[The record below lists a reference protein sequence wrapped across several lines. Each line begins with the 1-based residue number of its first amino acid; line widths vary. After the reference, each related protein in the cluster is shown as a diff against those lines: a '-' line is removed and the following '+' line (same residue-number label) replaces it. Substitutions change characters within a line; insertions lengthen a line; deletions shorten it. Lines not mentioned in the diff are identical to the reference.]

1 MHTKNFLAAG
11 FFVLP
16 LFAVLG
22 NGCTVHETAFNF
34 GDGGLFG
41 DYDGSTSSD
50 GGKKSDGSTSK
61 DAQATT
67 DSPATGVC
75 APGDVSGLTA
85 TFHPPT
91 AFHQGACTPTQVS
104 AFIDCL
110 SGLPD
115 ANTCKTFVSNA
126 ANKTC
131 IACAATPSTAAS
143 YGPLVEGTV
152 TINVN
157 VAGCIARTTN
167 DLTATGC
174 GAKIEANTECQQLAC
189 ETNCPVSATD
199 TGAEFNALLKCQ
211 DDSETSVCASY
222 ATAAG
227 CADGLIEAGTAAQ
240 CANGGSTFSD
250 NANAMV
256 TLFCGN

>member
-1 MHTKNFLAAG
+1 MRTKNFVAAG
-11 FFVLP
+11 FVLLP
-16 LFAVLG
+16 LFSVLG
-22 NGCTVHETAFNF
+22 NGCTVHETALNF

-41 DYDGSTSSD
+41 DLDSSTSSD
-50 GGKKSDGSTSK
+50 GSKKSDGSSSGMDGSTTS
-61 DAQATT
+61 
-67 DSPATGVC
+67 DSPSGVC
-75 APGDVSGLTA
+75 APGDVSGLTPA
-85 TFHPPT
+85 FHPPT
-91 AFHQGACTPTQVS
+91 AFHQNVCTPTQVS
-104 AFIDCL
+104 AFVDCL

-115 ANTCKTFVSNA
+115 ATTCKTFVAAA

-131 IACAATPSTAAS
+131 IGCAATPSTAAS

-152 TINVN
+152 TIEVN
-157 VAGCIARTTN
+157 VAGCIANVTN
-167 DLTATGC
+167 DKTATGC
-174 GAKIEANTECQQLAC
+174 GAKMSANSQCQQLAC

-199 TGAEFNALLKCQ
+199 TGAEFNALLACQ
-211 DDSETSVCASY
+211 DKSETTVCMTY

-240 CANGGSTFSD
+240 CANGGSTFGE